1 MFQILQK
8 NTKKILRGSNRKS
21 YEKEIIMTFLKHNT
35 KDSQGFIS
43 NCPNCGSQLAQTELG
58 KCAYCNT
65 LVFPINYNW
74 TLIKFETI

>member
-1 MFQILQK
+1 
-8 NTKKILRGSNRKS
+8 
-21 YEKEIIMTFLKHNT
+21 MTFLKHNVENP
-35 KDSQGFIS
+35 QGFIS

-58 KCAYCNT
+58 KCVYCNT